1 MDPSG
6 ELIGRVRGYLD
17 SRLSH
22 GELSAWLLEY
32 ADHFL
37 MEPEKAFEVQLW
49 SRALNL
55 LCLLNDKAIDETLV
69 RREIEALLASH
80 QTVAESV

>member
-1 MDPSG
+1 
-6 ELIGRVRGYLD
+6 
-17 SRLSH
+17 
-22 GELSAWLLEY
+22 
-32 ADHFL
+32 